1 MVKNMPAV
9 QENHVRSLNWE
20 DFLEKEMAFEIIKT
34 KENRHLFQKL
44 HIPVENGT
52 QTNSIQGEP

>member
-1 MVKNMPAV
+1 MAQMVKNLPAV

-34 KENRHLFQKL
+34 KESNASCYLRLCTFL
-44 HIPVENGT
+44 WRGRICC
-52 QTNSIQGEP
+52 